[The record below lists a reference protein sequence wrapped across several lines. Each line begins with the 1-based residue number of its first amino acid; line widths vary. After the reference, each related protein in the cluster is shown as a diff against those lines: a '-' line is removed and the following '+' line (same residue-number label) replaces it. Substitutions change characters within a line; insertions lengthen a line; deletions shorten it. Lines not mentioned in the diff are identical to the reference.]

1 MKQTVSR
8 KAVELPFRYVKS
20 EGIVM
25 SLYGMMRTGTA
36 GMNSQ
41 ASRLGTVADNIANA
55 NTTGYKKAMTEFSS
69 LVLPAT
75 TGAYSSGSVAP
86 NVRYAISEQGAL
98 EFTSSKTDLAIS
110 GKGFFVVQDPNGIPF
125 LTRAGSFTPDGD
137 GFLVNA
143 AGYKLLGADYSN
155 GTPVPVVNGFDGLV
169 PVNVGAKGLTAVAS
183 TEGSFPANLDS
194 TADIE
199 TTNLPSTNP
208 GSAANYTSK
217 SSLVAFDH
225 KGDKV
230 TLDIYYT
237 KTAANEWEVTV
248 FDQSAGTAGTSFPY
262 TGGPLGTTTLNFE
275 ATGGGLTGAS
285 PTSVAFTVPGGAAMT
300 LDLSEMTEFA
310 SKFSPGN
317 GTVNGQAPNEATSIE
332 ISEDG
337 TVYANF
343 ASGDLDPIYRIAMAD
358 VPSPDRLRPLSGNVY
373 SQGVDSG
380 VVTTGFAGSNNFGSI
395 QSGALEGSNVDIAE
409 ELTSMI
415 ESQRSY
421 TANSKVF
428 QTGSDLMDV
437 LVNLKR

>member
-1 MKQTVSR
+1 
-8 KAVELPFRYVKS
+8 
-20 EGIVM
+20 M

-75 TGAYSSGSVAP
+75 TGAYNSGSVTP
-86 NVRYAISEQGAL
+86 NVRYAISQQGAL
-98 EFTSSKTDLAIS
+98 EFTSSATDLAIS
-110 GKGFFVVQDPNGIPF
+110 GKGFFVVADPNGTPF
-125 LTRAGSFTPDGD
+125 LTRAGSFTANGD

-143 AGYKLLGADYSN
+143 AGYKLLGADYTN

-169 PVNVGAKGLTAVAS
+169 PVNVNSTGLTAVAS
-183 TEGSFPANLDS
+183 TNGVFTANLDS
-194 TADIE
+194 RESIK
-199 TTNLPSTNP
+199 TTNLPS
-208 GSAANYTSK
+208 ANANTSVEYDAK
-217 SSLVAFDH
+217 SSLVVYDN
-225 KGDKV
+225 KGAEVLVDF
-230 TLDIYYT
+230 YYT
-237 KTAANEWEVTV
+237 KTGANTWEVAV
-248 FDQSAGTAGTSFPY
+248 FDQSTGAAGTSFPY
-262 TGGPLGTTTLNFE
+262 SSGPLATTTLTFD
-275 ATGGGLTGAS
+275 ATSGALDGGS
-285 PTSVAFTVPGGAAMT
+285 PNSIGFTVPNGAAMT
-300 LDLSEMTEFA
+300 IDLSNMTELA
-310 SKFSPGN
+310 YDFSVAN
-317 GTVNGQAPNEATSIE
+317 GTVNGQPPNEATRIE

-337 TVYANF
+337 TIYANY
-343 ASGDLDPIYRIAMAD
+343 ANGELDPVYRIAMAD

-373 SQGVDSG
+373 AQGVDSG

>member
-1 MKQTVSR
+1 
-8 KAVELPFRYVKS
+8 
-20 EGIVM
+20 M

-36 GMNSQ
+36 GMNAQ

-75 TGAYSSGSVAP
+75 PGAYNSGSITP
-86 NVRYAISEQGAL
+86 NVRYAISEQGAM
-98 EFTSSKTDLAIS
+98 EFTSSSTDLAIS
-110 GKGFFVVQDPNGIPF
+110 GKGFFVVEDTNGIPV

-155 GTPVPVVNGFDGLV
+155 GTPVPVVNGFDGLT
-169 PVNVGAKGLTAVAS
+169 PVNVNASGLTAIAS
-183 TEGSFPANLDS
+183 TTGVFTANLDS
-194 TADIE
+194 RETVKTA
-199 TTNLPSTNP
+199 NLPS
-208 GSAANYTSK
+208 ANLNASVEYDAK
-217 SSLVAFDH
+217 SSLVAYDS
-225 KGDKV
+225 KGAEV
-230 TLDIYYT
+230 LLDFYYT
-237 KTAANEWEVTV
+237 KTGANDWEVSV
-248 FDQSAGTAGTSFPY
+248 FDQSTGSAGTSFPY
-262 TGGPLGTTTLNFE
+262 TSGPLSTATLNFDPSS
-275 ATGGGLTGAS
+275 GALLGTS
-285 PTSVAFTVPGGAAMT
+285 TSSVAFTVPGGAAMT
-300 LDLSEMTEFA
+300 VELGKMTELA
-310 SKFSPGN
+310 YDFSVAN
-317 GTVNGQAPNEATSIE
+317 GTVNGQPPNEATRVE

-337 TVYANF
+337 TVYANY
-343 ASGDLDPIYRIAMAD
+343 ANGELDPIYRIAMAD
-358 VPSPDRLRPLSGNVY
+358 VPSPDKLRPLSGNVY
-373 SQGVDSG
+373 AQGVDSG
-380 VVTTGFAGSNNFGSI
+380 VITTGFAGSNNFGSI